1 MSSFGSSTQPDCI
14 RNSSTTPN
22 GHEPT
27 SPASTHASERPTEPE
42 TSRTRTDQCEH
53 TIDTG
58 LSKEVH
64 RMEFRLDGFENS
76 FNIKNQENDAR
87 FGRSRDEVNRLNSV
101 ILSQGKLLEILG
113 RELYL
118 LRGEIRNKRPDMGSM
133 ERRNRAMVTDLS
145 TMQKGMATMETGM
158 ATMETGMATMETD
171 VMQYQTGVREMK
183 GGMVM
188 MKADIMILHTDLM
201 NIRLDMTI
209 MKKEME
215 AYVTRLF
222 NLFKAEM

>member
-14 RNSSTTPN
+14 RISSTTPN

-27 SPASTHASERPTEPE
+27 SLASTHASECPTEPE
-42 TSRTRTDQCEH
+42 TSRTRTDQREH

-64 RMEFRLDGFENS
+64 RIEFRLDGFENS
-76 FNIKNQENDAR
+76 FNIKNQENDTR
-87 FGRSRDEVNRLNSV
+87 FGRSRDEVNRLSTV
-101 ILSQGKLLEILG
+101 TLSQSKLLDMLG

-145 TMQKGMATMETGM
+145 TMQKGMATMET
-158 ATMETGMATMETD
+158 D
-171 VMQYQTGVREMK
+171 VMQYQTDVREMK
-183 GGMVM
+183 AGMVM
-188 MKADIMILHTDLM
+188 MKADIMILQTDLM
-201 NIRLDMTI
+201 NIKMDMTI

-222 NLFKAEM
+222 NLFRAEM